1 MKPKGYVN
9 QPSKWP
15 KKLKGNNVKLF
26 NILLFMAFIFSGCF
40 NSSTVYKSIPNY
52 NGPKITKIVV
62 NKSQRKLFLF
72 HNDKI
77 IRKFKV
83 GLGFNPKSHK
93 SKQGDGRTPEG
104 LYFIDRKN
112 YNSKYFLSLGISYPN
127 TEDKKYAKSLDI
139 DPGGDIFI
147 HGGPRYKGEFG
158 KRDWTAG
165 CISVSDKNMKVIYS
179 MVKAGTPI
187 LINP

>member
-1 MKPKGYVN
+1 MKPKEYVN

-72 HNDKI
+72 NKVKI
-77 IRKFKV
+77 FSFASGCCADVNAKFEI
-83 GLGFNPKSHK
+83 
-93 SKQGDGRTPEG
+93 Q
-104 LYFIDRKN
+104 
-112 YNSKYFLSLGISYPN
+112 FLRSLM
-127 TEDKKYAKSLDI
+127 
-139 DPGGDIFI
+139 
-147 HGGPRYKGEFG
+147 
-158 KRDWTAG
+158 TA
-165 CISVSDKNMKVIYS
+165 S
-179 MVKAGTPI
+179 
-187 LINP
+187 

>member
-1 MKPKGYVN
+1 VKPKEYVN

-77 IRKFKV
+77 IKKFKV

-127 TEDKKYAKSLDI
+127 AQDAKN
-139 DPGGDIFI
+139 
-147 HGGPRYKGEFG
+147 
-158 KRDWTAG
+158 A
-165 CISVSDKNMKVIYS
+165 KN
-179 MVKAGTPI
+179 
-187 LINP
+187 LI